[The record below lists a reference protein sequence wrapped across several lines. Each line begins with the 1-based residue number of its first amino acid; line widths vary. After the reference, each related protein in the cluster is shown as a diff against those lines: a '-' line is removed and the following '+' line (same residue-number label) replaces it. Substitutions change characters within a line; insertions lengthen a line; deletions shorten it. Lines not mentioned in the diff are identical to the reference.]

1 LGRAVVQQ
9 SLSLLIADDD
19 PGFRGVVRRML
30 EREQAARIVGEAADG
45 EEALRLAR
53 ALHPGV
59 ILMDIAMPRLNG
71 LEALRRA
78 KAELPGT
85 KIIVVTVHAE
95 EAYRRAALEHG
106 ADAFI
111 LKKALGMELVPVL
124 RRLASTTRERS

>member
-1 LGRAVVQQ
+1 LARTVVER

-30 EREQAARIVGEAADG
+30 ERETGARIVGEAADG
-45 EEALRLAR
+45 EEAVRLAR
-53 ALHPGV
+53 ALRPGV

-71 LEALRRA
+71 LEALRRT
-78 KAELPGT
+78 KAELPET
-85 KIIVVTVHAE
+85 KVIVVTVHAE

-111 LKKALGMELVPVL
+111 LKKALGMELVPAL
-124 RRLASTTRERS
+124 RRLLSG